1 MIYKACPRCL
11 GDLFGEDD
19 AGYPEAVCLQCGFR
33 AALSRPNRL
42 LAPVAIAAVLQPAGG
57 DQSLVRRPRLP
68 LAASASPADGSRDY
82 QEDLSSSPLSRG
94 SRALTG

>member
-33 AALSRPNRL
+33 AALSRRQAAIP
-42 LAPVAIAAVLQPAGG
+42 APAPAALPPQLSAAGA
-57 DQSLVRRPRLP
+57 RE
-68 LAASASPADGSRDY
+68 SA
-82 QEDLSSSPLSRG
+82 L
-94 SRALTG
+94 